1 MLKPIRLNKKLET
14 HQHNF
19 YHRWQSKEVI
29 MAVKVIINRRF
40 KEGKEK
46 EFFALLKKFRS
57 EAMDQEGYITGETLV
72 GFDDPQNVLV
82 IATWQNRDNWLKW
95 KEDSDRKENE
105 ALLQQ
110 CLERPTEYEVYVLG
124 PYPQKKK

>member
-1 MLKPIRLNKKLET
+1 
-14 HQHNF
+14 
-19 YHRWQSKEVI
+19 
-29 MAVKVIINRRF
+29 MAVKVIIKRRF
-40 KEGKEK
+40 KEGNEK

-95 KEDSDRKENE
+95 KEDSDRKANE

-110 CLERPTEYEVYVLG
+110 YLERPTEYEVYVLG
-124 PYPQKKK
+124 PYPQRKNKRTP